1 MPVYVWKGK
10 TRAGEERTGEIEAV
24 NPDQVKALL
33 RRQQITASE
42 VKAKRK
48 GISLAFMGGGVKP
61 EEIVIFTR
69 QFSTMID
76 AGLPLVQCIQI
87 LERQAVNPIF
97 KGMLRDIRQNV
108 EGGTTFAEAL
118 KKHPKV
124 FDDLYANMVAA
135 GEAGGILDIILHR
148 LAGYMEKSQKLK
160 RQIKGAMFYPAA
172 IVMVSIVITT
182 FLLVFVIPK
191 FASVFEEMGQKLP
204 PLTQMVL
211 NLSKLLKKVLPI
223 AAPGLIA
230 AGIGG
235 KKYYDTPKG
244 KAVFD
249 KLILKAPILGD
260 LIQKVAVAKFTRTLG
275 TLLSSGVS
283 IIEGLNITAKTAGNK
298 VVEEA
303 VLSVIDHIK
312 AGETI
317 AAPLSQKKVF
327 PPMVVQM
334 IEVGENT
341 GAVDAML
348 GKIADFY
355 DDEVDASVSSLTSLL
370 EPIIMVVLGAVIGG
384 LVIAMFLPIFNIA
397 SLAGG

>member
-1 MPVYVWKGK
+1 MPVFVWKGK

-48 GISLAFMGGGVKP
+48 KMGLAFLGGGVKP

-118 KKHPKV
+118 RKHTKV
-124 FDDLYANMVAA
+124 FDDLYVNMVAA

-148 LAGYMEKSQKLK
+148 LAGYMEKAQKLK

-191 FASVFEEMGQKLP
+191 FASVFAEMGQKLP

-211 NLSKLLKKVLPI
+211 NLSKLLKKVLPF
-223 AAPGLIA
+223 AVPGLIA

-235 KKYYDTPKG
+235 KKYYETPNG
-244 KAVFD
+244 RRVFD
-249 KLILKAPILGD
+249 KLVLKLPILGD
-260 LIQKVAVAKFTRTLG
+260 LVQKVAVAKFTRTLG
-275 TLLSSGVS
+275 TLLSSGVG
-283 IIEGLNITAKTAGNK
+283 IIEGLNITARTAGNK